1 MTNDGIKSRLA
12 ELQAEELTNQDPGAF
27 LIRRYQGHDVKR
39 GFLFGL
45 GSFFIAGV
53 IAGAVGG
60 LIGTSRI
67 AGFIMALV
75 FMPLSVVV
83 IRKAKSAPPHRSL
96 QHAFMGWLLGFFAVD
111 IAIFAVIFM
120 AIGVAKL
127 ATMH

>member
-1 MTNDGIKSRLA
+1 LLDCFSHQTLR
-12 ELQAEELTNQDPGAF
+12 QD
-27 LIRRYQGHDVKR
+27 QGHDVKR

-45 GSFFIAGV
+45 GSFFIAGA

-120 AIGVAKL
+120 AIGAAKL

>member
-1 MTNDGIKSRLA
+1 M
-12 ELQAEELTNQDPGAF
+12 
-27 LIRRYQGHDVKR
+27 KR

-127 ATMH
+127 ATMQCTDG

>member
-1 MTNDGIKSRLA
+1 
-12 ELQAEELTNQDPGAF
+12 
-27 LIRRYQGHDVKR
+27 VKR

-96 QHAFMGWLLGFFAVD
+96 QHAFTGWLLGFFAFTGWLLGFFAVD